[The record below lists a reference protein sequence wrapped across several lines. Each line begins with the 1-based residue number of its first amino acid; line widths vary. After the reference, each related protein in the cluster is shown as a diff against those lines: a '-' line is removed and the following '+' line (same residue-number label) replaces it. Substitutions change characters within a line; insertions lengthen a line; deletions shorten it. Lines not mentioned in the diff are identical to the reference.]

1 MASFNHAMVI
11 VEDKH
16 SNYCALTRL
25 VQREGEELQ
34 RLTIYRLSL
43 TMHDASEQQIERD
56 AINAVLSAISSQL
69 KIEIVFYSRLFNN
82 ADFDSILLGL
92 KPDVIVKMH
101 SGQRFFEG
109 FFKDKLEQYLVA
121 HSTYPV
127 WIVKPYVWDDTI
139 QVLACL
145 DLEDDTP
152 ANHQLNTRILASA
165 DEMARKLSGDLHVID
180 CFFGEVCSMS
190 FEQEDSGEFKRTTS
204 VKLQHQQ
211 LIDAY
216 VADYSVAD
224 NGVHLIAGTP
234 DFAIQ
239 DLVAELHAELVVIGN
254 NVDKGILAKLFG
266 DTAFSL
272 VKDIDCDVL
281 VVKP

>member
-1 MASFNHAMVI
+1 MTSFTHAMVI

-16 SNYCALTRL
+16 SSYCALQRL
-25 VQREGEELQ
+25 IQSYSAELQ
-34 RLTIYRLSL
+34 RLTIYRLSP
-43 TMHDASEQQIERD
+43 TMHDVAQQQSERD
-56 AINAVLSAISSQL
+56 AINAVLSEFSSNI
-69 KIEIVFYSRLFNN
+69 KVEIVFYARVFNN
-82 ADFDSILLGL
+82 TDFDSILLGL

-109 FFKDKLEQYLVA
+109 FFKDKLEQYLISS
-121 HSTYPV
+121 STYPI
-127 WIVKPYVWDDTI
+127 WIVKPHVWDETI

-145 DLEDDTP
+145 DLDDDTP
-152 ANHQLNTRILASA
+152 ANHQLNTRILASG
-165 DEMARKLSGDLHVID
+165 DSMARQLSGDLHVID

-234 DFAIQ
+234 DFAIP
-239 DLVAELHAELVVIGN
+239 DLVSELHAELVVIGN
-254 NVDKGILAKLFG
+254 NVDRGILAKLFG
-266 DTAFSL
+266 DTALSL
-272 VKDIDCDVL
+272 VKDIVCDVL